1 MKIIQIKIDL
11 PRLARLFITSLP
23 NIGIFATTTSTKNI
37 LEITFRH
44 TSYLN
49 KYSSDPDSHFS
60 SDPDSHLFYADPD
73 SSFFLYALQN
83 LKQIVMS

>member
-23 NIGIFATTTSTKNI
+23 NIGIFATTTSTKNK
-37 LEITFRH
+37 LEITFKH
-44 TSYLN
+44 NSYLK
-49 KYSSDPDSHFS
+49 KYS

>member
-44 TSYLN
+44 NSYLN
-49 KYSSDPDSHFS
+49 KYS

-83 LKQIVMS
+83 FKQIVMS